1 MSHSRSILPYVG
13 TCFGFH
19 LSCCKQMLSGGPFQS
34 VCRMICF
41 FHKLMLQSF
50 IIKIRIVIQ
59 QLLLCFVFRLKIG
72 QPWRYLWSSHMNLKF
87 GLFTFKPLMRLRL
100 EKNFKL
106 KYFRKTPFLLCS
118 AMGGHQGNFSTKNQL
133 DYVLLIYY

>member
-1 MSHSRSILPYVG
+1 MSHSWSILPYVG

-19 LSCCKQMLSGGPFQS
+19 LSCWKQMLSWGPFQS

-59 QLLLCFVFRLKIG
+59 QLLLCFVFRVKIG

-87 GLFTFKPLMRLRL
+87 GLFTFKSLMKLGL
-100 EKNFKL
+100 EKNTSNSNTLGKHPS
-106 KYFRKTPFLLCS
+106 YF
-118 AMGGHQGNFSTKNQL
+118 AVQWEDTKAISQL
-133 DYVLLIYY
+133 RINWIMFF